1 MCVHLSCGDSTFTYT
16 GLDLNILYYCTML
29 LMSHIPLAPIWAT
42 AICLISRNALAF
54 SSQRTMTSPRG
65 PLSPSLDNLKK
76 KNMVVLP
83 FACRQDVMR
92 AWHISFSFI
101 PLSPR
106 LSVIPEILNQ
116 TKVIKWCWWNKEA
129 WRASWSAVIRED
141 CSLFPRAG
149 QEVNSPLAVANMLSH
164 QVLPYMLYYKNE
176 E

>member
-76 KNMVVLP
+76 KHGGASICVP
-83 FACRQDVMR
+83 AGCDACLTYFIQFHSTLTQTECDTRDTKSDEGNQMMLMKQRGLESVM
-92 AWHISFSFI
+92 ISCHQ
-101 PLSPR
+101 R
-106 LSVIPEILNQ
+106 
-116 TKVIKWCWWNKEA
+116 
-129 WRASWSAVIRED
+129 R
-141 CSLFPRAG
+141 LFPVSKGRK
-149 QEVNSPLAVANMLSH
+149 LTH
-164 QVLPYMLYYKNE
+164 H
-176 E
+176 